1 MFISILGRQPAL
13 GVAELEQ
20 LYGSGSV
27 RWFSDVSALVDDTR
41 FDFERLGGSQKAGR
55 VVAEIHGDW
64 RRVSMRLVKEYAA
77 AWRDHQ
83 GKITLGISAYGFSV
97 GARDV
102 QKTGLVLKAK
112 LRDAGVSLRLV
123 PNTEPA
129 LNTATS
135 HHNKLGLSDNHVEL
149 LIIRAANGS
158 VIIAES
164 VGAQNITAL
173 AARDQAR
180 PKTDAFVGMLPPKLA
195 RMMVN
200 MGTGQLESEDITLL
214 DPFCGTGVVLQEAA
228 LLGCDVYGSDLSEK
242 MVEYSRINL
251 EWLRNNHRLKNS
263 VTITQSDA
271 TMHRWDIPHI
281 STVVCETYLGQP
293 FSAPPSQS
301 KLTEVRSN
309 CDHIIS
315 EFLRNIAGQL
325 TPGTPLCIAVP
336 AWRDSSGNIT
346 HLPLID
352 NLSRL
357 GYTRT
362 ELMHVRS
369 GQLLYY
375 RETQVVAREILLLTK
390 S

>member
-1 MFISILGRQPAL
+1 
-13 GVAELEQ
+13 
-20 LYGSGSV
+20 
-27 RWFSDVSALVDDTR
+27 
-41 FDFERLGGSQKAGR
+41 
-55 VVAEIHGDW
+55 
-64 RRVSMRLVKEYAA
+64 
-77 AWRDHQ
+77 
-83 GKITLGISAYGFSV
+83 
-97 GARDV
+97 
-102 QKTGLVLKAK
+102 
-112 LRDAGVSLRLV
+112 
-123 PNTEPA
+123 
-129 LNTATS
+129 
-135 HHNKLGLSDNHVEL
+135 
-149 LIIRAANGS
+149 
-158 VIIAES
+158 
-164 VGAQNITAL
+164 
-173 AARDQAR
+173 
-180 PKTDAFVGMLPPKLA
+180 MLPPKLA

-228 LLGCDVYGSDLSEK
+228 LLGYDVYGSDLSEK